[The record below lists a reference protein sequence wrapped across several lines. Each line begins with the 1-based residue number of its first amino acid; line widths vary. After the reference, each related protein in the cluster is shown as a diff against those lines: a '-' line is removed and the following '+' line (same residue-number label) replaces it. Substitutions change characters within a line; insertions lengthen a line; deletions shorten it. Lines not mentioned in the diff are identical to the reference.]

1 MANTTDKFWV
11 RTKQFFDSKTW
22 RIIKDILELALFIY
36 LLINAIGRFSSTK
49 GYVGAWFWVLGI
61 LMAVADLIGV
71 LRGKQGN

>member
-1 MANTTDKFWV
+1 MRLHYTLEF
-11 RTKQFFDSKTW
+11 S
-22 RIIKDILELALFIY
+22 ILELALFIY

-49 GYVGAWFWVLGI
+49 GYVGACFWVLGI